1 MKTCSIEGC
10 DGIGSKLG
18 NTLCTKHYQRQRK
31 HGNPHTRLIPER
43 FEDRF
48 WSKVEKSESCWN
60 WTGAKVNG
68 YGVVKR
74 HTVQGQAHR
83 FSYEMAKGPIPEG
96 LFIDHICRNPSCVNP
111 DHLRPVTQK
120 QNRENLSQS
129 GRGVSGTRGV
139 TWLPESS
146 KWFARVK
153 HGYRD
158 YYVGRFDDLEE
169 ARAAV
174 IAKRNELYTHNDA
187 DRTVT
192 K

>member
-10 DGIGSKLG
+10 EAEGAKLG

-31 HGNPHTRLIPER
+31 HGDPRTRLIPET
-43 FEDRF
+43 FKERF
-48 WSKVEKSESCWN
+48 WAKVTKTETCWN

-83 FSYEMAKGPIPEG
+83 YSYEMAKGPIPEG

-120 QNRENLSQS
+120 QNRENLSQAGRTAS
-129 GRGVSGTRGV
+129 GVRGVN
-139 TWLPESS
+139 WLPERS

-153 HGYRD
+153 HGYRE
-158 YYVGRFDDLEE
+158 YFVGHFDNLEE

-187 DRTVT
+187 DRRVAQ
-192 K
+192 